1 MRPGDLLAGLLAAF
15 LITVLASP
23 PIAGAEAKAEE
34 RTLPIEIELAS
45 GTPRERQAEA
55 QLRRLLA
62 AHDLDAAGLG
72 ALIVT
77 RRVRIESGTVP
88 HSHPVLTLN
97 TRHLGDDER
106 QLATFLHEQLHW
118 YLNAREAAVAKA
130 IAELRRIYPQ
140 VPVGPPEG
148 ARRAHSSYLHLIIGV
163 LERDALARLLG
174 RARAEAVI
182 ARIDIYTRIYETVLK
197 DKAALRAVAARHGLA
212 LPPE

>member
-15 LITVLASP
+15 LVTVLGP
-23 PIAGAEAKAEE
+23 PLIAGSEE
-34 RTLPIEIELAS
+34 RTLPIEIELAGGS
-45 GTPRERQAEA
+45 PRERQAEA

-77 RRVRIESGTVP
+77 RRVRIESGAVP

-118 YLNAREAAVAKA
+118 YLNAREAAVGKA
-130 IAELRRIYPQ
+130 IAELR
-140 VPVGPPEG
+140 
-148 ARRAHSSYLHLIIGV
+148 
-163 LERDALARLLG
+163 
-174 RARAEAVI
+174 
-182 ARIDIYTRIYETVLK
+182 
-197 DKAALRAVAARHGLA
+197 
-212 LPPE
+212 